1 MLPPPRAPQAT
12 HTCSTHHPE
21 RLAGAQEETPPPRT
35 SPGLRR
41 APVVMPAPGPL
52 LTPGAWAPRALP
64 PPSACRTRLGPP
76 LHGHGD
82 PERGPE
88 PRLPRAPVGRSR
100 PSAAAASPRPALPER
115 TPPPDG
121 DAAARLPRQVR
132 AARRRRPP
140 RSARLSPGSRRRA
153 AQAHRARAGGSRGAA
168 RGPLP
173 EVTPRER
180 EPGPKVPPSRAAPG
194 GRVTCRPGPGALPGA
209 ALRPRPRVPR
219 AAGGPRSAGR

>member
-21 RLAGAQEETPPPRT
+21 RLPGAQEETPPPRT

-121 DAAARLPRQVR
+121 DAAARLPRQVP

-153 AQAHRARAGGSRGAA
+153 AQAHRARAGVTWSGA
-168 RGPLP
+168 
-173 EVTPRER
+173 
-180 EPGPKVPPSRAAPG
+180 RAAPG
-194 GRVTCRPGPGALPGA
+194 SDLPGTRA
-209 ALRPRPRVPR
+209 RAEGSAEPRC
-219 AAGGPRSAGR
+219 AGRAGHVPTGARRAPGGGAASAAPSPARCGRPAER